1 MDSIADLLVRINNAL
16 RVKKDAVDMP
26 HSRMKEGL
34 IKILAA
40 EGFVGR
46 YEVLT
51 RMNKKYLRVGLKYDS
66 LGAGPS
72 TSLGAGPST
81 SLGAGKKSVI
91 EGMKRISTPGRRAYV
106 GSDSVPRVRS
116 GFGTAILSTS
126 KGLMTDEDARQN
138 KVGGEVIC
146 HIW

>member
-1 MDSIADLLVRINNAL
+1 MDSIADLLIRINNAL
-16 RVKKDAVDMP
+16 RVKKDVVDVP

-34 IKILAA
+34 IKIMAA

-51 RMNKKYLRVGLKYDS
+51 RMNKKYLRVALKYDS
-66 LGAGPS
+66 I
-72 TSLGAGPST
+72 
-81 SLGAGKKSVI
+81 GAGKKSIV

-106 GSDSVPRVRS
+106 GSDSIPRVRS

-138 KVGGEVIC
+138 KVGGEVVC

>member
-72 TSLGAGPST
+72 TSLGAG
-81 SLGAGKKSVI
+81 KKSVI

>member
-1 MDSIADLLVRINNAL
+1 MDSIADLLIRISNAL
-16 RVKKDAVDMP
+16 RVKKDAVDVP

-34 IKILAA
+34 IKIMAA

-51 RMNKKYLRVGLKYDS
+51 RMNKKYLRVALKYDS
-66 LGAGPS
+66 
-72 TSLGAGPST
+72 
-81 SLGAGKKSVI
+81 GKKSII

-106 GSDSVPRVRS
+106 GSDSIPRVRS

-126 KGLMTDEDARQN
+126 KGLMTDEDARQK
-138 KVGGEVIC
+138 KVGGEVVC